1 MAIALLQPLRSQEL
15 PDTHVIYRVI
25 GLHRSTAR
33 TGLPPG
39 QRLVGGVSP
48 GFVSRCLLSCLP
60 GVIEMSPSSLPT
72 RHVTLLHAIAITMA
86 LFIIWMMQ
94 SDQELQST
102 PTLPTVTQPLQ
113 R

>member
-1 MAIALLQPLRSQEL
+1 
-15 PDTHVIYRVI
+15 
-25 GLHRSTAR
+25 
-33 TGLPPG
+33 
-39 QRLVGGVSP
+39 
-48 GFVSRCLLSCLP
+48 
-60 GVIEMSPSSLPT
+60 MSPSSLPT